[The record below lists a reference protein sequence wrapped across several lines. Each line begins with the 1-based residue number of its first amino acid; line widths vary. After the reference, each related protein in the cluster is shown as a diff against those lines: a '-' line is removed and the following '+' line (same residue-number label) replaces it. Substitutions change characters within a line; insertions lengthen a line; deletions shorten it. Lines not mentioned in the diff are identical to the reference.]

1 MNCNNMLLQ
10 FIIQITSLPA
20 ILGTILATLSMI
32 VPDNI
37 HCQSMVICQMNYLYK
52 ACSGPLLPKRVIGRV
67 SWIILLPVK
76 NVVISMFLMGSFY
89 F

>member
-1 MNCNNMLLQ
+1 MLLQ

-67 SWIILLPVK
+67 CGVILVYMLETL
-76 NVVISMFLMGSFY
+76 MYGFLVF
-89 F
+89 

>member
-1 MNCNNMLLQ
+1 MLLQ

-52 ACSGPLLPKRVIGRV
+52 ACSGPLLPKRVIGRQCWV
-67 SWIILLPVK
+67 NLL
-76 NVVISMFLMGSFY
+76 
-89 F
+89 

>member
-52 ACSGPLLPKRVIGRV
+52 AYPFPLIPKRVIGRQCWV
-67 SWIILLPVK
+67 NLL
-76 NVVISMFLMGSFY
+76 
-89 F
+89 